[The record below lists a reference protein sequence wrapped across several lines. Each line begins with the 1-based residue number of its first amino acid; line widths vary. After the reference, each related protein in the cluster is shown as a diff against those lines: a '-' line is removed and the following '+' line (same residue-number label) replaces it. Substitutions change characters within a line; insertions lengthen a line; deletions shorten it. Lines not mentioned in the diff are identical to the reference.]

1 MPGHIAVCSKLPNG
15 IVLSHPMD
23 HNKRVEIKGL
33 NKSVIVGAPYATTM
47 IDADFWEQWIA
58 ANAEFTPVKSGAIF
72 TAKNDADAQAKAKE
86 FEKRKTGLEGL
97 TPKSHG
103 VEPANEKKE

>member
-1 MPGHIAVCSKLPNG
+1 MAATHIAVCCKLPNG

-33 NKSVIVGAPYATTM
+33 NKSVIVGAPYAMTM
-47 IDADFWEQWIA
+47 VEEDFWTQWIA
-58 ANAEFTPVKSGAIF
+58 ANAEFAAVKSGALF
-72 TAKNDADAQAKAKE
+72 TAKNESDAQAKARE

-97 TPKSHG
+97 LPKSHG
-103 VEPANEKKE
+103 VEPSDKKE